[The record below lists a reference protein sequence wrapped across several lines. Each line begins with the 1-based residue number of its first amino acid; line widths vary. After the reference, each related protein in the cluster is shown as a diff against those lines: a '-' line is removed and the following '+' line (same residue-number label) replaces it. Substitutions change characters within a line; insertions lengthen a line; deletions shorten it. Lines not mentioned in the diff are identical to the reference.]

1 MDGVPYTLCQSIHG
15 LPSYYVHPGIVP
27 GWMGYILYTLC
38 HSIHGLPSYYVH
50 PGIVPGWMG
59 YRTPCV
65 RVFMDY
71 LVTTSILG
79 LSQDGWGS
87 VHPVSEYPWIT

>member
-38 HSIHGLPSYYVH
+38 QSIHRLPSYYVH

-59 YRTPCV
+59 YILYTLHI
-65 RVFMDY
+65 
-71 LVTTSILG
+71 LVIHVYSC
-79 LSQDGWGS
+79 
-87 VHPVSEYPWIT
+87 